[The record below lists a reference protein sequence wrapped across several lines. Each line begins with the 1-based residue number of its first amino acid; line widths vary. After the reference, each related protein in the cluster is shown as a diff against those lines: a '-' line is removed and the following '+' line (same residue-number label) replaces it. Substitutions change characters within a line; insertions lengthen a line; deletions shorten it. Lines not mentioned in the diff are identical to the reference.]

1 MNIVMEYGSTDK
13 EISQI
18 NWDFSFCGRNI
29 DERSCFALEFAKV
42 HSQKCVEVCYDA
54 NTFILNFDNSESCIA
69 DDVEDFLRE
78 KGLTKETSVLLE
90 CTTLGVSEMLLLM
103 QALKDIGVV
112 RFDALYLE
120 PKHYTHKPNFRE
132 RHHFEL
138 SQSFDGFI
146 GIPGHAMAF
155 ERGDRVI
162 VLCGFESERVGSAFE
177 ELDMMGKDCKLVFG
191 MPPFIIGWDKSTYT
205 NHIPVIDTN
214 GISKEFYYVG
224 ASNPLAVY
232 DKLSRAYISLE
243 DNQKLFILPFGTKPM
258 ALGACLFKVQNRA
271 DNLAIL
277 YDHPVRKMGRTT
289 EVSKWNLYRIIL

>member
-1 MNIVMEYGSTDK
+1 MEYGATER

-18 NWDFSFCGRNI
+18 YWDFSFCGKNI
-29 DERSCFALEFAKV
+29 DERSRFALEYAKNC
-42 HSQKCVEVCYDA
+42 SQKCIEVCYEA
-54 NTFILNFDNSESCIA
+54 TKFILNFNDSECCIA
-69 DDVEDFLRE
+69 DDAEDFLRE
-78 KGLTKETSVLLE
+78 KGLTRDSSVLLE
-90 CTTLGVSEMLLLM
+90 STTLGVSEMLLLM
-103 QALKDIGVV
+103 QALKNIGII

-120 PKHYTHKPNFRE
+120 PKHYTHKPNIKD

-155 ERGDRVI
+155 ERGDRAI

-177 ELDMMGKDCKLVFG
+177 ELDMMGRDCKLVFG

-205 NHIPVIDTN
+205 NHIPVIDTY
-214 GISKEFYYVG
+214 GISREFYYVG
-224 ASNPLAVY
+224 ASNPLAVF
-232 DKLSRAYISLE
+232 DKLSRAYVSLK
-243 DNQKLFILPFGTKPM
+243 DGQKLFILPFGTKPM
-258 ALGACLFKVQNRA
+258 ALGACLFKVLNEA

-277 YDHPVRKMGRTT
+277 YDHPVRKKGRTT

>member
-18 NWDFSFCGRNI
+18 NWDYSFCGKNL
-29 DERSCFALEFAKV
+29 DERSRFALEFTKN
-42 HSQKCVEVCYDA
+42 HSRKCVEACYDA
-54 NTFILNFDNSESCIA
+54 NAFTLNFNDSESCIA
-69 DDVEDFLRE
+69 DDVEEFLRE
-78 KGLTKETSVLLE
+78 KGLTNATSVLLE

-103 QALKDIGVV
+103 QALKDIGVL

-120 PKHYTHKPNFRE
+120 PKHYTHKPSFRE

-232 DKLSRAYISLE
+232 DKLSRAYISLDE
-243 DNQKLFILPFGTKPM
+243 SQKLFILPFGTKPM

-277 YDHPVRKMGRTT
+277 YDHPVRKRGRTT